1 MTLVID
7 ASALV
12 AALTG
17 TGPEGRWARAR
28 TASDS
33 LACPEVVLAEAT
45 NTLRRL
51 ERAGVVTGGEA
62 ENAHRDLLEFNLDL
76 HSYIPFAERIWSLRA
91 NLSSYDAWYVALAE
105 ALDCPLVTLDLR
117 LSRSPGPACSFIT
130 PPAEEG

>member
-12 AALTG
+12 AALTD

-28 TASDS
+28 TGSDS
-33 LACPEVVLAEAT
+33 LACPEVALAEAT

-51 ERAGVVTGGEA
+51 ERAGNLRAGEA
-62 ENAHRDLLEFNLDL
+62 VNSFRDLMEFDLDL
-76 HSYIPFAERIWSLRA
+76 HPFRPFAERVWGLRH
-91 NLSSYDAWYVALAE
+91 NLSGYDAWYVALAE

-117 LSRSPGPACSFIT
+117 LSRSPGPACAFLT
-130 PPAEEG
+130 PPAEDE